1 MSTATVLHRQGT
13 RIRLH
18 DTDAAGRL
26 YFARQFNIAHDAYEA
41 MLDRAGFGLAALL
54 ARGRLALPI
63 VHAAADYKRPL
74 KVGQDVVVE
83 IRLHRL
89 GRSSFTLVYRLGSD
103 GATVGHVT
111 TVHVAVNPATGRK
124 IMVPPRLRTAL
135 QKLRA

>member
-1 MSTATVLHRQGT
+1 MSSASVLHRQRA

-26 YFARQFNIAHDAYEA
+26 YFAHQFRIAHDAYEA
-41 MLDRAGFGLAALL
+41 MLDRAGVGLAAML
-54 ARGRLALPI
+54 AKGRVALPI

-74 KVGQDVVVE
+74 AVGQDVDVD
-83 IRLHRL
+83 IRLHRV
-89 GRSSFTLVYRLGSD
+89 GRSSFTLVYRLVCE

-124 IMVPPRLRTAL
+124 VILPPRLRAAL